1 MNARASLTHRVPA
14 ALAAALFTC
23 AISLPASADP
33 GVRVAASIKPVHS
46 LVSAVM
52 AGVGEPHLIM
62 RGASSPHDF
71 SLRPSDAEVL
81 EEAAV
86 VFLVDEHLEA
96 SLAASIES
104 LAGHARVV
112 ELALARGLIRRPL
125 REGGAFEEDAHNH
138 HADDDDDDD
147 DLEHGHGHGDEED
160 EDHGG
165 EERSGRDEAAHRAD
179 DHHDGDHDDEDPV
192 HESFDLHVWL
202 DPVNGRAMARMVAAT
217 LAEVDPAN
225 AAAYDENAHEL
236 LHRLDDL
243 TEEIDEMVA
252 PARGEPFIVFHDGYR
267 YFEDRFGLR
276 AVGSAVVSPERPPGV
291 KRIRELRD
299 KIHALDVTCVF
310 DEPQFDRRLVAT
322 IIEGTPVRS
331 GTLDPLGAGVE
342 NGPELYFSVLRNMA
356 ASFRDCLAPD

>member
-1 MNARASLTHRVPA
+1 MERPEPLARRCPA
-14 ALAAALFTC
+14 ALFAAALI
-23 AISLPASADP
+23 AGALSGPALADS

-46 LVSAVM
+46 LTSAVM
-52 AGVGEPHLIM
+52 AGVGEPHLVM

-71 SLRPSDAEVL
+71 SLRPSDAAVL

-96 SLAASIES
+96 SLAAALDS
-104 LAGHARVV
+104 LAGNARVV
-112 ELALARGLIRRPL
+112 ELALAKGLMRRPL
-125 REGGAFEEDAHNH
+125 REGGAFEEDEHRHHGDHDDHGHAHAH
-138 HADDDDDDD
+138 GDDDDDR
-147 DLEHGHGHGDEED
+147 GDRED
-160 EDHGG
+160 V
-165 EERSGRDEAAHRAD
+165 AAHRND
-179 DHHDGDHDDEDPV
+179 GHHEGDRDDEDP
-192 HESFDLHVWL
+192 EGEPYDLHVWL
-202 DPVNGRAMARMVAAT
+202 DPVNAWAMARMIAAT

-225 AAAYDENAHEL
+225 ADTYDENAHDL

-243 TEEIDEMVA
+243 TGEIDAMVA

-267 YFEDRFGLR
+267 YFEDRFALT

-291 KRIRELRD
+291 RRIRELRD

-310 DEPQFDRRLVAT
+310 DEPQFDQRLIAT

-331 GTLDPLGAGVE
+331 GTLDPLGADVE

-356 ASFRDCLAPD
+356 TSFRECLAPGEQR

>member
-1 MNARASLTHRVPA
+1 MKGRASVTRRVPVTLSA
-14 ALAAALFTC
+14 AAALFAF
-23 AISLPASADP
+23 AISVPAWADS

-62 RGASSPHDF
+62 CGASSPHDF
-71 SLRPSDAEVL
+71 SLRPSDAAAL

-86 VFLVDEHLEA
+86 VFLIDGRLEA
-96 SLAASIES
+96 SLAAAIDS
-104 LAGHARVV
+104 LAGNARVV

-125 REGGAFEEDAHNH
+125 REGGAFEEDH
-138 HADDDDDDD
+138 
-147 DLEHGHGHGDEED
+147 
-160 EDHGG
+160 DHGAHEG
-165 EERSGRDEAAHRAD
+165 EERSGRDEAARRD
-179 DHHDGDHDDEDPV
+179 EDHHDDEDLEHGP
-192 HESFDLHVWL
+192 FDLHVWL
-202 DPVNGRAMARMVAAT
+202 DPVNGWAMARMIAAT
-217 LAEVDPAN
+217 LADVDPAN
-225 AAAYDENAHEL
+225 ADAYEENAQEL
-236 LHRLDDL
+236 LQRLDDL
-243 TEEIDEMVA
+243 TEEVDAVVA

-267 YFEDRFGLR
+267 YFEDRFALA

-310 DEPQFDRRLVAT
+310 DEPQFDRRLVDT

-342 NGPELYFSVLRNMA
+342 NGPDLYFSVLGNMA
-356 ASFRDCLAPD
+356 ASFRDCLAPGERK